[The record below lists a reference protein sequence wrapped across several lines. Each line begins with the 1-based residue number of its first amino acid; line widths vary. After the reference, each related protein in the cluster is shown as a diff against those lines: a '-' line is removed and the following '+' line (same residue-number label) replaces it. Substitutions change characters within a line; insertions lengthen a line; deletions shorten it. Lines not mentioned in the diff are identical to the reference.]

1 MHHKLY
7 LAKIKN
13 PVFEEIYSTCNRMQ
27 SQYETLIFLLYL
39 SMWAVSKSVAYLTL
53 NLDETLI
60 NSRRYKKDIS
70 SIVSEVR

>member
-13 PVFEEIYSTCNRMQ
+13 QVFEEIYSTCNHMQ

-39 SMWAVSKSVAYLTL
+39 SIWAVSKSVAYWTL
-53 NLDETLI
+53 NLDETHI
-60 NSRRYKKDIS
+60 NSRRYKKDIC